1 MPGSGPFAPVE
12 ELRGVGP
19 KTGAALR
26 EAGLGRVVDLLLLI
40 PVRYRR
46 RVRVESL
53 EDAPTD
59 GTLCVVE
66 AVVET
71 VTRHWFRRRRGSRVV
86 VGLGGDAGRAVW
98 FNQPWIADRI
108 EEGARV
114 RLEGPVRRGPQGG
127 PELVNPRLAAPGSP
141 WPEEGF
147 SPVYPAA
154 AGLSPARVERL
165 VVSALERLDALPEPL
180 EPAVLAEAGLP
191 PLMDA
196 LRNLHRPAPGL
207 APRDAALLAAGRD
220 PWHRRIVFD
229 EVMVLSAAARRR
241 RESRRRRR
249 GPECRAGVGELEALV
264 AALPFGLTGA
274 QRRVLGEIHAGL
286 RGPGLMARLLQGDV
300 GSGKTVVAGL
310 AAAMMIRSGH
320 QAALMAPTDVLARQH
335 AASLARLLG
344 PAGIEPVLLTGSLPP
359 AERSEVLRAVAA
371 GEAGLVV
378 GTHALFQEGVRFAS
392 LGLVIVDEQHRFGV
406 LQRRALWEKGRSPHL
421 LVMTATPIPRSLA
434 QTVYGDLDLSILDEM
449 PPGRV
454 PVRTFVRDEAARERV
469 QEFLETE
476 LASGGRVFVIYPR
489 IEETPGDG
497 GRALE
502 SALPEMEERFGR
514 FGVAVAHGRMEPVR
528 RDAALASFREGR
540 ARMLLATTVVEVGVD
555 VPEANVMVVESADRF
570 GLSQLHQLRGR
581 VGRGSSRPPWCILMA
596 GEGASDEARARLE
609 VLEATTDG
617 FEVAEKD
624 LELRGPGEL
633 EGVRQWGA
641 TGGRLLNLVRHADL
655 VPLAAAVADR
665 LARRGRL
672 EAVLAALE
680 RIYRG
685 ARPGGGAQQGS

>member
-1 MPGSGPFAPVE
+1 MSGSGPFAPVE

-26 EAGLGRVVDLLLLI
+26 EAGLGRVVDLLLLL
-40 PVRYRR
+40 PARYRR
-46 RVRVESL
+46 RVRVPSPAE
-53 EDAPTD
+53 APTD
-59 GTLCVVE
+59 GTLCMVE
-66 AVVET
+66 AAVDS
-71 VTRHWFRRRRGSRVV
+71 VTRHWFRGRRGSRVMAS
-86 VGLGGDAGRAVW
+86 LDGGTARAVW
-98 FNQPWIADRI
+98 FNQPWMADRI
-108 EEGARV
+108 EAGARV
-114 RLEGPVRRGPQGG
+114 RLEGPVREGPHGMA
-127 PELVNPRLAAPGSP
+127 ELVNPRLLPSDDP

-147 SPVYPAA
+147 SPVYPGV
-154 AGLSPARVERL
+154 AGFSPARVTNL
-165 VVSALERLDALPEPL
+165 VASALGRLDTLPEPL

-191 PLMDA
+191 A
-196 LRNLHRPAPGL
+196 LREALESLHRPDPGL
-207 APRDAALLAAGRD
+207 APEDAEALAAGRT

-229 EVMVLSAAARRR
+229 ELMVLSAAARRR
-241 RESRRRRR
+241 RERRRQRR
-249 GPECRAGVGELEALV
+249 GPACLAGAGELEALV
-264 AALPFGLTGA
+264 ACLPFQLTGA
-274 QRRVLGEIHAGL
+274 QRRVLGEIQAGL

-310 AAAMMIRSGH
+310 AAAMMVRSGH
-320 QAALMAPTDVLARQH
+320 QVALMAPTDVLARQH

-344 PAGIEPVLLTGSLPP
+344 PAGIEPVLLTGSLAP
-359 AERSEVLRAVAA
+359 ADRAAVLRTVGSGAA
-371 GEAGLVV
+371 SLVV

-454 PVRTFVRDEAARERV
+454 PVRTFVREEAARERV
-469 QEFLETE
+469 QEFLEKE
-476 LASGGRVFVIYPR
+476 LAAGGRVFVIYPR
-489 IEETPGDG
+489 IEDTPGEG

-502 SALPEMEERFGR
+502 SSLPGMQERFGR
-514 FGVAVAHGRMEPVR
+514 FGVVVAHGRMEPSR
-528 RDAALASFREGR
+528 RDAALAAFREGR

-555 VPEANVMVVESADRF
+555 IPEANVMVVESAERF

-581 VGRGSSRPPWCILMA
+581 VGRGSSRAPLCILIA
-596 GEGASDEARARLE
+596 GEGVSEEARSRLE

-633 EGVRQWGA
+633 EGIRQWGA
-641 TGGRLLNLVRHADL
+641 TGSRLLNLVRHADL
-655 VPLAAAVADR
+655 VPLAATIADR
-665 LARRGRL
+665 LAKQGRL
-672 EAVLAALE
+672 ESVLGTLE
-680 RIYRG
+680 RLYRG
-685 ARPGGGAQQGS
+685 RQSPGGGATG